1 MFIFKW
7 RVICCDRRGQ
17 LNSLTSKLKPL
28 YLDKHPSELAKEE
41 VMEKHGED
49 GTADGLIY

>member
-7 RVICCDRRGQ
+7 RFIRVSRRGQ
-17 LNSLTSKLKPL
+17 LNSLTSKLKLL
-28 YLDKHPSELAKEE
+28 YLDKHPSELAQEE
-41 VMEKHGED
+41 VMEKHAED